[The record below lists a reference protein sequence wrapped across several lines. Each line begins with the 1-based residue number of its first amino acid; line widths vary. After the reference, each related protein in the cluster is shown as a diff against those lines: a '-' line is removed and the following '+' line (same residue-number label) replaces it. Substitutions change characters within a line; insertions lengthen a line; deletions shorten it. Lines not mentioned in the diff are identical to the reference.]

1 MLIDDVYAPKCE
13 ATVRSRMEDLKK
25 LALSVLVRE
34 AASRLGFANVKP
46 QQLEAILAFCQGK
59 DVFVSLP
66 TGFGKTLIF
75 AVLPSLF
82 NTIRRSTT
90 SVVVVVSPLAALM
103 AEQRKKFIPM
113 GVNAEFL
120 GELQLDQQAISRV
133 LQGKHELVLVSP
145 ENLCYNKEL
154 RDMLLS
160 RTYQDNLVAFVV
172 DEAHCIK
179 TWLVLWSI
187 LMVITILR

>member
-1 MLIDDVYAPKCE
+1 
-13 ATVRSRMEDLKK
+13 MEDLSK

-34 AASRLGFANVKP
+34 AASRLGFTNVKP
-46 QQLEAILAFCQGK
+46 QQLEAILAFCGGK
-59 DVFVSLP
+59 DVLIP

-90 SVVVVVSPLAALM
+90 SIVVVLSPLAALM

-120 GELQLDQQAISRV
+120 G
-133 LQGKHELVLVSP
+133 
-145 ENLCYNKEL
+145 
-154 RDMLLS
+154 
-160 RTYQDNLVAFVV
+160 
-172 DEAHCIK
+172 
-179 TWLVLWSI
+179 SI
-187 LMVITILR
+187 PNE

>member
-1 MLIDDVYAPKCE
+1 
-13 ATVRSRMEDLKK
+13 MEDLSK

-34 AASRLGFANVKP
+34 AASRLGFTNVKP
-46 QQLEAILAFCQGK
+46 QQLEAILAFCGGK

-66 TGFGKTLIF
+66 TGFRKTLIF

-90 SVVVVVSPLAALM
+90 SIVVVLSPLAALM

-145 ENLCYNKEL
+145 ENLCYNSERERVTL
-154 RDMLLS
+154 
-160 RTYQDNLVAFVV
+160 
-172 DEAHCIK
+172 I
-179 TWLVLWSI
+179 I
-187 LMVITILR
+187 